1 MGSDDQELSGA
12 ELFDQ
17 IDRELP
23 CIGVQSGKRLIHEN
37 DLGRCEDRAQ
47 DRDTPLHAAGEF
59 TDGFIQGV
67 FRKKTEQVCGQ
78 SFAGLSLSKS
88 DAEVFTG
95 GIAFQKTVFLKNGGD
110 QGAHPTDPAEVRF

>member
-23 CIGVQSGKRLIHEN
+23 GICVKTGKRLIHEN
-37 DLGRCEDRAQ
+37 DLRRCEDRAQ

-59 TDGFIQGV
+59 TDGLIQGI

-78 SFAGLSLSKS
+78 SFVGISLSKS
-88 DAEVFTG
+88 EAEVFNG
-95 GIAFQKTVFLKNGGD
+95 GIAFQKTVFLKNSGD
-110 QGAHPTDPAEVRF
+110 QGTHPPELAEIRF

>member
-1 MGSDDQELSGA
+1 MGSGDQELSGA

-23 CIGVQSGKRLIHEN
+23 CIRVKTGKRLIHEN
-37 DLGRCEDRAQ
+37 DIGRCEDRAQ
-47 DRDTPLHAAGEF
+47 DRDTPLHAAGKF
-59 TDGFIQGV
+59 TDRLIQGV
-67 FRKKTEQVCGQ
+67 VREKTEQVCGQ

-88 DAEVFTG
+88 EAEVFNG

-110 QGAHPTDPAEVRF
+110 QGTHSPDPARIRF